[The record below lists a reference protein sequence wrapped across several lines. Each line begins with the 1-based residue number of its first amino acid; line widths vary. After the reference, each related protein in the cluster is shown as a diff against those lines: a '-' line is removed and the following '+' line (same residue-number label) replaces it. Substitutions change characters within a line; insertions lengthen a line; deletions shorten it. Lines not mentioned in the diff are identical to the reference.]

1 MFFYIYY
8 GLYLQRYICNW
19 RKLKDGPRFRL
30 AMWKFQVSFAF
41 NCVFFSFVI
50 KLSWDIVLPKF
61 ILLSYQ
67 KKIILLCIWVL
78 LKLCLLRLSKLKTD
92 VMCGSWSLYWI
103 IYTCMHLCVPCLF
116 ILSFLWSYDVRHHQ

>member
-8 GLYLQRYICNW
+8 GLYLHCYICNW

-41 NCVFFSFVI
+41 NCVIFSFVI

-67 KKIILLCIWVL
+67 KKKKIYTIMY
-78 LKLCLLRLSKLKTD
+78 LSLKTMLIEAFQTQNRCH
-92 VMCGSWSLYWI
+92 VWELI
-103 IYTCMHLCVPCLF
+103 F
-116 ILSFLWSYDVRHHQ
+116 ILDHIHMYAFVCASFVYFIFSVELWC